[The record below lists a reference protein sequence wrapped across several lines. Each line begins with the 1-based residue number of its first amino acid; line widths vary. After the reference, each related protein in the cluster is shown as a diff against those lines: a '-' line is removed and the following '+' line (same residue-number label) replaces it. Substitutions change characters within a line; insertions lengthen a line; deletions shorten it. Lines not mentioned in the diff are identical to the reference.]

1 MISGVKLTKIYK
13 KMKTPEILK
22 IFTKHGFNEYNC
34 PFFKSED
41 IVNIANEL
49 EKAIN
54 YTHSCTELKD
64 KEVLSFEEWL
74 FVNNYKKLFDYFVK
88 DSISFTES
96 ELMQI
101 YNNKVMNL

>member
-1 MISGVKLTKIYK
+1 MNKL
-13 KMKTPEILK
+13 E
-22 IFTKHGFNEYNC
+22 FTNKAIDNLNE
-34 PFFKSED
+34 SIQED
-41 IVNIANEL
+41 GKVGLSKFIEL
-49 EKAIN
+49 TNKLYEAIN

-64 KEVLSFEEWL
+64 KEVIPFEDWL

-101 YNNKVMNL
+101 YNDKVMSL

>member
-1 MISGVKLTKIYK
+1 MELNKIVELLEGYEMPCGSG
-13 KMKTPEILK
+13 
-22 IFTKHGFNEYNC
+22 EYD
-34 PFFKSED
+34 FIHRKD
-41 IVNIANEL
+41 YQAIAKEL
-49 EKAIN
+49 QQAMN
-54 YTHSCTELKD
+54 YIPCCTELKD

-101 YNNKVMNL
+101 YNDKVMSL

>member
-1 MISGVKLTKIYK
+1 MDKVEKELLD
-13 KMKTPEILK
+13 ILMLLGK
-22 IFTKHGFNEYNC
+22 ARMSQI
-34 PFFKSED
+34 D
-41 IVNIANEL
+41 IDLKVNIVKKLNE
-49 EKAIN
+49 AIN
-54 YTHSCTELKD
+54 YTHCCTELKD

-101 YNNKVMNL
+101 YNDKVISL

>member
-1 MISGVKLTKIYK
+1 MTKEHKLYELSKELVYQMTGKY
-13 KMKTPEILK
+13 T
-22 IFTKHGFNEYNC
+22 
-34 PFFKSED
+34 ED
-41 IVNIANEL
+41 VQDSDFQIAWTYLN
-49 EKAIN
+49 KAIN